1 MLPAMRSPEGSSEDS
16 SPTPANDRR
25 AVPRHLRDGEND
37 LLSSTGAF
45 GRRAGD
51 ALSRRGR
58 GWVLVL
64 AAVVAALAAGWL
76 LLR

>member
-1 MLPAMRSPEGSSEDS
+1 MLGAMS
-16 SPTPANDRR
+16 SPDESGNDRR

-45 GRRAGD
+45 GQRAGD
-51 ALSRRGR
+51 ARPGRAR
-58 GWVLVL
+58 GWALLL
-64 AAVVAALAAGWL
+64 AAVAAALALGWF

>member
-1 MLPAMRSPEGSSEDS
+1 MLGAMSLPEDS
-16 SPTPANDRR
+16 DNDRR

-45 GRRAGD
+45 GQRTED
-51 ALSRRGR
+51 AASRRGR
-58 GWVLVL
+58 AWALIIGGLT
-64 AAVVAALAAGWL
+64 AALALGWL

>member
-1 MLPAMRSPEGSSEDS
+1 MLRTMTSPEEEKPGD
-16 SPTPANDRR
+16 DRR

-45 GRRAGD
+45 GRRAAD
-51 ALSRRGR
+51 ARAGR
-58 GWVLVL
+58 GWMLAVAAVL
-64 AAVVAALAAGWL
+64 AALALGWL

>member
-1 MLPAMRSPEGSSEDS
+1 MLGAMNPPD
-16 SPTPANDRR
+16 TDRR

-45 GRRAGD
+45 GQRAGD
-51 ALSRRGR
+51 ARGGRGR
-58 GWVLVL
+58 GWALVL
-64 AAVVAALAAGWL
+64 AAVAAASALGWF

>member
-1 MLPAMRSPEGSSEDS
+1 MLRAMATAEEPG
-16 SPTPANDRR
+16 NDRR

-45 GRRAGD
+45 GQRAED
-51 ALSRRGR
+51 AASRRGR
-58 GWVLVL
+58 GWALII
-64 AAVVAALAAGWL
+64 AALAAALALGWF

>member
-1 MLPAMRSPEGSSEDS
+1 MLRAMSSREPS
-16 SPTPANDRR
+16 EIQGNDRR

-45 GRRAGD
+45 GQRADD
-51 ALSRRGR
+51 ARTGRGR
-58 GWVLVL
+58 AWALALV
-64 AAVVAALAAGWL
+64 AAAAALALGWF